1 MRKIDRKRVEP
12 DPEKFVPLT
21 PVVFEVLLALGDGDR
36 HGYAIMREVEE
47 RTGGSVRLR
56 AGSLYRA
63 LGRLLEDGLV
73 AEVAESADEPG
84 SDARRRY
91 YTLTRL
97 GRKVAEAEAR
107 RLSSAV
113 EAARAKRLLTERAT

>member
-1 MRKIDRKRVEP
+1 MPKIDRKRAEP
-12 DPEKFVPLT
+12 DPERFVPLT

-91 YTLTRL
+91 YKLTRL
-97 GRKVAEAEAR
+97 GRRVAEAEAR